1 MPRMGKELRQ
11 YPWDDASKYFI
22 PVMVDNLFTCKKNPI
37 LKGSEKNIFLN
48 LDTQE
53 LSQVPEASTW

>member
-1 MPRMGKELRQ
+1 MMPQ
-11 YPWDDASKYFI
+11 NI
-22 PVMVDNLFTCKKNPI
+22 LFLSWWIIYLHVKKNPI